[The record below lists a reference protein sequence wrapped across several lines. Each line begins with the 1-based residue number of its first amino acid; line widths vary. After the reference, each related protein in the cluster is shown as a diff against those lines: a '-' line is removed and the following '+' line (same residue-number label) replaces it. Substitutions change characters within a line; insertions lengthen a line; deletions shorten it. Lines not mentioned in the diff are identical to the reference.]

1 MAATTVGEF
10 LQMAGKRGL
19 GQDRW
24 LGGVNLASPEGP
36 DGFANGQP
44 TMSDRGPDQA
54 GAMVWA
60 DRVLE
65 ALDPAAP
72 EVPY

>member
-1 MAATTVGEF
+1 M
-10 LQMAGKRGL
+10 
-19 GQDRW
+19 
-24 LGGVNLASPEGP
+24 NLASPEGP